1 MRIMYQVEYQYPGEN
16 RIKKVSVEGEI
27 FVFDPSG
34 LVVFEKSC
42 PYKRLDAFPA
52 AVIKRITWVADV

>member
-1 MRIMYQVEYQYPGEN
+1 MRIMYQVEYQYPDDK
-16 RIKKVSVEGEI
+16 RVRKDKVEGEI